1 MFRGSASSPQPLTE
15 TRNQAYKRSAAR
27 ARGIRRIHAEKDG
40 IKTLQEIRKQKLEVD
55 VIIVSAAKDKET
67 IQLMLQNGAA
77 DYILKPFKLERMRQ
91 ALENYKQYKRKIEEH
106 DTMSQEQLDML
117 LKIPQNPSRDLP
129 KG

>member
-1 MFRGSASSPQPLTE
+1 
-15 TRNQAYKRSAAR
+15 
-27 ARGIRRIHAEKDG
+27 

-106 DTMSQEQLDML
+106 DTMSQEQLDM
-117 LKIPQNPSRDLP
+117 
-129 KG
+129 